1 MPTNISQASTMNVNG
16 ALYVN
21 GTPIYGGGLLGMS
34 GAMVYFVDPTSGGPG
49 ADVNGVSGGTADVPF
64 ATLTYALSQCVS
76 GRGDVICLIGG
87 PTATSTTGETVRLAA
102 NLDWNKNNTHLI
114 GIGAPTKYGQR
125 SRITGPSSG
134 GTFSPVMTVSA
145 SGCIF
150 SNFSIF
156 DDYTVNPVA
165 LKVTGSRN
173 YFCNVNPQGM
183 GAATGAD
190 DAAAASLWI
199 SGGAENTF
207 EGCVI
212 GLDTVPR
219 STTNGEILLD
229 SAAKRNWFIDC
240 DILSYC
246 DNAGHLF
253 VKTANAGDI
262 DRETIFRNCTFL
274 NCPTGIASGTTMTQ
288 AMNIVASAGGMVILH
303 DCVCVGATDWNAA
316 DNGNVFISNAA
327 PTAGTSGLG
336 VAVTR

>member
-1 MPTNISQASTMNVNG
+1 MNVTGGLYANG
-16 ALYVN
+16 V
-21 GTPIYGGGLLGMS
+21 PIYGGGLIGMS
-34 GAMVYFVDPTSGGPG
+34 GAKVYFVDPTSGGLG
-49 ADVNGVSGGTADVPF
+49 ADINGVSGGTADAPF
-64 ATLTYALSQCVS
+64 ATLTYALTQCVS
-76 GRGDVICLIGG
+76 GRGDTIVLIGG
-87 PTATSTTGETVRLAA
+87 PTSTGTTGETIRLTET
-102 NLDWNKNNTHLI
+102 LVWSKHNTHLI

-125 SRITGPSSG
+125 SRITGPSTG
-134 GTFSPVMTVSA
+134 GTFSPVMSVTA

-156 DDYTVNPVA
+156 DDYTVDPVA

-173 YFCNVNPQGM
+173 YFNNVNLQGM

-207 EGCVI
+207 NGCVI
-212 GLDTVPR
+212 GLDTIPR

-229 SAAKRNWFIDC
+229 TAAKRNWFIDC

-253 VKTANAGDI
+253 VKAANTGDL

-288 AMNIVASAGGMVILH
+288 AMNVAAAAGGMIILH
-303 DCVCVGATDWNAA
+303 DCVMVGATDWCAA

-327 PTAGTSGLG
+327 PTAGTSGIG